1 MRHAP
6 SPLALFALTLALA
19 APEMRAGA
27 TTAPLT
33 VAEIVTFRLTPET
46 DPVAFLTAARATEG
60 PVSAQPGFIR
70 RSLSRDDTGLWT
82 DYVEWADLPSAL
94 AAAEAVMAMPEFGP
108 FMAAIAPEKVQ
119 MRHAPVL
126 WQMGD

>member
-6 SPLALFALTLALA
+6 FPLALLALPLTIA
-19 APEMRAGA
+19 VADMRAGA
-27 TTAPLT
+27 VTARKP
-33 VAEIVTFRLTPET
+33 VAEIVTFRVIPGV
-46 DPVAFLTAARATEG
+46 DPQAFLTAARTTEM

-70 RSLSRDDTGLWT
+70 RSLSRDETGLWT
-82 DYVEWADLPSAL
+82 DYVEWADPPSAL
-94 AAAEAVMAMPEFGP
+94 AAAEAVMALPEFGA
-108 FMAAIAPEKVQ
+108 FMAAIDPTSAQ